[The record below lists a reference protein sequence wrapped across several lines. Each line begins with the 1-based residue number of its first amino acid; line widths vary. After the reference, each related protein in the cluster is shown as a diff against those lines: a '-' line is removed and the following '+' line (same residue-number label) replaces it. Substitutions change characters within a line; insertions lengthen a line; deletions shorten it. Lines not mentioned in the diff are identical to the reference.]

1 LDERK
6 QRKKNINHTWW
17 SKRGNAILALKEGY
31 DEIKNVLLNIAT
43 AENVKPLAKVEA
55 IYFANKPEKYE
66 NVVLRVL

>member
-1 LDERK
+1 M
-6 QRKKNINHTWW
+6 
-17 SKRGNAILALKEGY
+17 ALKEGY